1 MAPSRNASG
10 LQSKNG
16 PGAEVALPRRLSLNA
31 LGIGLVLA
39 GCGDRA
45 GPARDPAAWL
55 GAWESDG
62 YGYVF
67 QAGEDTLRVFEAT
80 ELSCLPGFVAA
91 RVPAEGDALAGYRLV
106 DAPYTLMLVP
116 GEMPER
122 MRVRIDGTA
131 SDIVLRKI
139 DVAPSRCREPAVDT
153 PQSSFDVFAA
163 TWAEHYPFFELK
175 RADWQAIVAA
185 NRPRITD
192 STAPAEL
199 FAVLQGMIEPF
210 EDAHTYLSA
219 PADSLRFGGQRL
231 GPNRL
236 ARTEYAAAR
245 ALVDRHLQSGLRAW
259 CNGQVEFGMLRP
271 DVGYLRIRS
280 FSQYVADGG
289 FVEGLAALHA
299 ALDTIFT
306 GSDRWRGLV
315 IDVRINGG
323 GADPYGLAIA
333 SRLATAEYEAYAK
346 QAWRGPGAGWTPP
359 QPSLV
364 RPSERPGFR
373 GPVVEL
379 TGILSVSAAET
390 FTQALLGRRP
400 AVVRVGEPT
409 QGVFSDVLSRRL
421 PNGWRFGL
429 PNERFVTDGRS
440 YDGPGIAP
448 DSLVPVF
455 APADLAAGRDR
466 ALETAMAI
474 LDAGGR

>member
-1 MAPSRNASG
+1 VTP
-10 LQSKNG
+10 LHT
-16 PGAEVALPRRLSLNA
+16 ALL
-31 LGIGLVLA
+31 LA
-39 GCGDRA
+39 GCGGPSGA
-45 GPARDPAAWL
+45 GEPGAWL
-55 GAWESDG
+55 GAWASDG
-62 YGYVF
+62 YGYLF
-67 QAGEDTLRVFEAT
+67 QAGEDTLRVFET
-80 ELSCLPGFVAA
+80 TDQSCLPGFVAA
-91 RVPAEGDALAGYRLV
+91 RVPAEDKVLAAYRLV
-106 DAPYTLMLVP
+106 GAPLTVRLVP
-116 GEMPER
+116 GDGSER
-122 MRVRIDGTA
+122 MRVRREGTA
-131 SDIVLRKI
+131 SDIVLRKV
-139 DVAPSRCREPAVDT
+139 DVAPPRCREPAADT
-153 PQSSFDVFAA
+153 PQSNFDTFAA
-163 TWAEHYPFFELK
+163 TWAQHYPFFELK
-175 RADWQAIVAA
+175 GADWSAIVAA
-185 NRPRITD
+185 NRPRVTD
-192 STAPAEL
+192 STPRPEL
-199 FAVLQGMIEPF
+199 FALLRGMIEPF
-210 EDAHTYLSA
+210 EDAHTYISA

-236 ARTEYAAAR
+236 DRSEFAAAR
-245 ALVDRHLQSGLRAW
+245 ALVDRHLQGELRVW
-259 CNGQVEFGMLRP
+259 CNGQLEFGMLR
-271 DVGYLRIRS
+271 DAVGYLRIRS
-280 FSQYVADGG
+280 FSQYVADAG
-289 FVEGLAALHA
+289 FTEGLAALEA

-306 GSDRWRGLV
+306 GSERWRGLV

-364 RPSERPGFR
+364 RPSDRAGYR

-379 TGILSVSAAET
+379 TGLLSVSAAET

-455 APADLAAGRDR
+455 APADIAAGRDR
-466 ALETAMAI
+466 ALEAAIAI
-474 LDAGGR
+474 LGAGSR